1 MQQYGSDM
9 PPDESIR
16 ALRASFTRSLILA
29 SRRWKTLADA
39 TMKSRDLSHATAL
52 VVIVIDSLGSAV
64 TQIELAREIGIE
76 GPTLVRLLDQ
86 LEKQGRIERRENP
99 DDRRAKLVSLS
110 TAGKDLVAEIQ
121 MELERLR
128 NASLAGVDPRDLEAA
143 LRVFAAMRD
152 FTDAR
157 SHGTG
162 GSE

>member
-9 PPDESIR
+9 PPDESVR
-16 ALRASFTRSLILA
+16 KLRASFTRSLILA
-29 SRRWKTLADA
+29 SRRWKALADA

-110 TAGKDLVAEIQ
+110 RAGKDLVAEIQ

-128 NASLAGVDPRDLEAA
+128 DAAFADVDRRDIEAA

-152 FTDAR
+152 FTRDRAEAA
-157 SHGTG
+157 GVD
-162 GSE
+162 E